1 MPLEDILKK
10 IRDESEKAVKEILE
24 DAEARS
30 QNRLEGARAE
40 AEARASSVLAD
51 VKAQAEK
58 VRSAAR
64 TRADAKRRQ
73 ILLREKQALID
84 GVFKKASE
92 VLASLPADEYKA
104 LVLDSLARSAEGNET
119 VVLGP
124 EDRERLVPGF
134 VDELNRQ
141 LTSRGKAGAVKVE
154 YSDRSLGGGYL
165 LQSGGVS
172 LNTTFPA
179 LMKRYQDELEIEVA
193 RLLFS

>member
-58 VRSAAR
+58 GSVGCQDTGRREAAPDPVAGETGAYR
-64 TRADAKRRQ
+64 RRLQRHLSHIPAADSTGAGPRFSCPV
-73 ILLREKQALID
+73 
-84 GVFKKASE
+84 GW
-92 VLASLPADEYKA
+92 
-104 LVLDSLARSAEGNET
+104 ET
-119 VVLGP
+119 NRGFGS
-124 EDRERLVPGF
+124 EDRERLGPGF
-134 VDELNRQ
+134 VDELNRH

>member
-124 EDRERLVPGF
+124 EDRERLGPGF
-134 VDELNRQ
+134 VDELNG
-141 LTSRGKAGAVKVE
+141 TSRREAK
-154 YSDRSLGGGYL
+154 
-165 LQSGGVS
+165 
-172 LNTTFPA
+172 PA
-179 LMKRYQDELEIEVA
+179 P
-193 RLLFS
+193 